1 MITLSSIILGA
12 LTAPSFSIVHE
23 YPIPGNEGWDLLAVS
38 SELQRLY
45 ISRGSHVQVMATD
58 TGKVVADIPNTQGV
72 HAIAVAP
79 SLHKG
84 FITIGRDNS
93 VGVFNLDTNKETSRV
108 KVGENPDAILFDK
121 ATGRVFSFNA
131 RSNDVTVID
140 AKSEKVVGTVKF
152 EGNPE
157 LPVSDDK
164 GHVYVNLESKSCVVE
179 IDARALKVTRSW
191 PLAPG
196 EEPTGL
202 AFDKRHGFLFSTC
215 ANSMMA
221 ISDVKSGKVIETVPI
236 GTGPD
241 SAGFDPK
248 NGIAFS
254 SNGEGTLSLVQS
266 VSGKFQNIGNVPTK
280 KSARTMAIDE
290 SRHLV
295 YLIAADFEDPAPGQR
310 RGKMKPGTAEIIVV
324 GQK

>member
-84 FITIGRDNS
+84 FITNGRDNS

>member
-1 MITLSSIILGA
+1 M
-12 LTAPSFSIVHE
+12 
-23 YPIPGNEGWDLLAVS
+23 
-38 SELQRLY
+38 
-45 ISRGSHVQVMATD
+45 
-58 TGKVVADIPNTQGV
+58 
-72 HAIAVAP
+72 
-79 SLHKG
+79 
-84 FITIGRDNS
+84 
-93 VGVFNLDTNKETSRV
+93 

-157 LPVSDDK
+157 LPVSDEK

>member
-1 MITLSSIILGA
+1 MITLSSMILGA
-12 LTAPSFSIVHE
+12 LTAPSFTIVHE
-23 YPIPGNEGWDLLAVS
+23 YPIPGNEGWDLLTVS

-79 SLHKG
+79 LLHKG
-84 FITIGRDNS
+84 FITNGRDNS

-121 ATGRVFSFNA
+121 VTGRVFSFNA

-266 VSGKFQNIGNVPTK
+266 VSGKFQNVGNVPTK

>member
-58 TGKVVADIPNTQGV
+58 TGKVVADIPSTQGV

-84 FITIGRDNS
+84 FITNGRDNS

>member
-84 FITIGRDNS
+84 FITNGRDNS

-157 LPVSDDK
+157 LPVSDEK

>member
-84 FITIGRDNS
+84 FITNGRDNS

-266 VSGKFQNIGNVPTK
+266 VAGKFQNIGNVPTK